1 LILHLSYMH
10 KMQKRWQLPQMLARR
25 SSSYLYFILINGDLV
40 RTIDFD
46 GGISVKDKTQIYLIM
61 IKQ

>member
-1 LILHLSYMH
+1 
-10 KMQKRWQLPQMLARR
+10 MQKRWQLPQMLARR
-25 SSSYLYFILINGDLV
+25 SFSYLYFILINGDLV

>member
-1 LILHLSYMH
+1 
-10 KMQKRWQLPQMLARR
+10 
-25 SSSYLYFILINGDLV
+25 LYFILINGDLV

-61 IKQ
+61 IKQWCYGSSVWKSFWYKMQSE